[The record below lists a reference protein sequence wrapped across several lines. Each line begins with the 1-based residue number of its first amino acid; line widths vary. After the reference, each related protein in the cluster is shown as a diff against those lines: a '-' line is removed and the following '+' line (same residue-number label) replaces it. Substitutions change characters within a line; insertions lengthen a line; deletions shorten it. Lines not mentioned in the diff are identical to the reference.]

1 MKADKIFWG
10 LIFVFVGTIFLLENF
25 EIIDFSWR
33 YIWHFWPLLLII
45 TGVNIVF
52 ANSKSKSAAIIIGVI
67 TLFALGFLTYK
78 GLEQKTEE
86 NKRWSMSFD
95 DDEDDEDNLDSSNM
109 STYTEDYSSNYK
121 KATLNISGAAS
132 TFEIENGA
140 DKLFEA
146 DIKETRNPYF
156 LKKTESDSTVVLV
169 FNSKNRTSSFNF
181 KDDEYSKVR
190 MKLNDNP
197 IWDINLKMGAGK
209 IDFDLSNNKVK
220 NVSLKGGA
228 AEFNVKLGDLY
239 NDINLVAETGVAEII
254 IDIPKNS
261 GCKIKTQTGLSSKS
275 FNDFVKN
282 NDGTYETENF
292 KTATNKI
299 NIFLKGGLS
308 DFEVNRY

>member
-78 GLEQKTEE
+78 GLEQKTDE

-95 DDEDDEDNLDSSNM
+95 NDEDDEDNLDSSNM

-146 DIKETRNPYF
+146 DIKETRNRYF
-156 LKKTESDSTVVLV
+156 LKKTESDSTVVLT

-254 IDIPKNS
+254 IDIPKNF

-282 NDGTYETENF
+282 SDGTYETENF